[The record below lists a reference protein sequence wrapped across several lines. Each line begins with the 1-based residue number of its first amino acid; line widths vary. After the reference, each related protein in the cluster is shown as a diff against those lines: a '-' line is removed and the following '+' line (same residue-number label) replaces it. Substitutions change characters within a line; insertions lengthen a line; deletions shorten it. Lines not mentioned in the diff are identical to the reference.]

1 MMVSEKEF
9 MFRHRF
15 TKGAENE
22 NYHLH
27 NHSDSY
33 EILLYMCGDAEFVVE
48 GSRYKMSPYDI
59 VIASDFEMHLM
70 DHKSKK
76 DYERIVINVD
86 KSFFTNR
93 GCENYKKV
101 FTERV
106 LGENNLIPYETAK
119 QAGLIDALFRIEEY
133 LSDYADLGVA
143 ASAAFTEFLYM
154 LNRVGMTD
162 TKEDKPYKKNE
173 QIKSVILYIN
183 EHLTESLSLDVISNE
198 FYISKGHLCRIFK
211 ASTGYTLNNYIAYK
225 RLLYARE
232 LATTGM
238 SWTNASV
245 EAGFG
250 NYSNFYRTY
259 VRTFGVPPRKS

>member
-1 MMVSEKEF
+1 MK
-9 MFRHRF
+9 R
-15 TKGAENE
+15 
-22 NYHLH
+22 
-27 NHSDSY
+27 
-33 EILLYMCGDAEFVVE
+33 
-48 GSRYKMSPYDI
+48 
-59 VIASDFEMHLM
+59 
-70 DHKSKK
+70 
-76 DYERIVINVD
+76 
-86 KSFFTNR
+86 
-93 GCENYKKV
+93 
-101 FTERV
+101 
-106 LGENNLIPYETAK
+106 AK

-232 LATTGM
+232 LAEKRNVVDKCKHRG
-238 SWTNASV
+238 
-245 EAGFG
+245 GFEIIRIFIG
-250 NYSNFYRTY
+250 RV

>member
-1 MMVSEKEF
+1 
-9 MFRHRF
+9 
-15 TKGAENE
+15 
-22 NYHLH
+22 
-27 NHSDSY
+27 
-33 EILLYMCGDAEFVVE
+33 
-48 GSRYKMSPYDI
+48 
-59 VIASDFEMHLM
+59 
-70 DHKSKK
+70 
-76 DYERIVINVD
+76 
-86 KSFFTNR
+86 
-93 GCENYKKV
+93 
-101 FTERV
+101 
-106 LGENNLIPYETAK
+106 
-119 QAGLIDALFRIEEY
+119 
-133 LSDYADLGVA
+133 
-143 ASAAFTEFLYM
+143 
-154 LNRVGMTD
+154 MTD

-238 SWTNASV
+238 SWTNASI

>member
-1 MMVSEKEF
+1 MNINEREF
-9 MFRHRF
+9 MFRHRY

-33 EILLYMCGDAEFVVE
+33 EILLYIRGDAEFVVE

-76 DYERIVINVD
+76 DYERIVINVG
-86 KSFFTNR
+86 KNFFTNR

-101 FTERV
+101 FAERV
-106 LGENNLIPYETAK
+106 LGENNLIPSETAK
-119 QAGLIDALFRIEEY
+119 SSGLTSLLFKIEEY
-133 LSDYADLGVA
+133 LNDDADSGIA
-143 ASAAFTEFLYM
+143 ASAAFTEFLYI
-154 LNRVGMTD
+154 LNRTGMTEL
-162 TKEDKPYKKNE
+162 KDKAYKKNE

-183 EHLTESLSLDVISNE
+183 EHLTEPLSLDRISNK

-211 ASTGYTLNNYIAYK
+211 ASTGYTVNNYIAYK

-232 LATTGM
+232 LVSGGV
-238 SWTNASV
+238 SWTNASI

-250 NYSNFYRTY
+250 NYSGFYRAYTH
-259 VRTFGVPPRKS
+259 TFGNAPRTS